1 MRFILMHKTN
11 ADWEAGATPSLAL
24 IARVGTLIGELA
36 AANLLLGAEGLR
48 ASSHGVRLRF
58 SGGRRTVSRGPFEGG
73 NELPAAFSIL
83 RVGSLEEAIAWA
95 SRQAAVLGDVEID
108 IRPVT
113 EAWDIGIVPRPEGV
127 ATKRFMALRKAT
139 ADSEAGV
146 PLSPKQQAETS
157 RFVEEATGA
166 GVHLATETLRPS
178 ARGRR
183 YRNSASGVTIMD
195 GPFTESKELIA
206 GYVMLSAASLDDAA
220 RWAPR
225 YLAAVEADEVDLR
238 ELQEPTSDH
247 MVRSK

>member
-11 ADWEAGATPSLAL
+11 ADWEAGAIPGPEL
-24 IARVGTLIGELA
+24 IARVGKLIGELSQ
-36 AANLLLGAEGLR
+36 ANLLLGAEGLR

-58 SGGRRTVSRGPFEGG
+58 SGGQRTISRGPFEGG
-73 NELPAAFSIL
+73 NELPAGFSIL
-83 RVGSLEEAIAWA
+83 RVASLEQAIEWA

-127 ATKRFMALRKAT
+127 ATTRFMALRKAT

-146 PLSPKQQAETS
+146 PRSPKQEAETL
-157 RFVEEATGA
+157 RLVEETTGT

-183 YRNSASGVTIMD
+183 YKNSGNGVRVID

-206 GYVMLSAASLDDAA
+206 GYVMLRAPSLDEAA
-220 RWAPR
+220 RWASR
-225 YLAAVEADEVDLR
+225 YLATVEADEVDLR
-238 ELQEPTSDH
+238 ELEGP
-247 MVRSK
+247 